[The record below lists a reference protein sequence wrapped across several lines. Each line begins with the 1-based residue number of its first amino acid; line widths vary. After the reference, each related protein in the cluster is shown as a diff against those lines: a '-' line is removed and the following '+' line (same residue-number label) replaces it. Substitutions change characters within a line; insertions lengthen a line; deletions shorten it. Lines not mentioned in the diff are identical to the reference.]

1 MSFALRAVSAL
12 AAVKVKWLSVE
23 NYSTDR
29 LTIAPRFPI
38 LNHMVEQSSQPLDS
52 VFRALGDPT
61 RRAMLRSLAAG
72 ERNIGDL
79 AAPFRMSFAA
89 ASKHVKVL
97 EGAGL
102 VRRKVQGRRHIC
114 RIQPAPLAAADE
126 WLRFYERLWKEQL
139 ERLDTLLQ
147 AEDRST
153 SPPQRKG
160 IKR

>member
-1 MSFALRAVSAL
+1 
-12 AAVKVKWLSVE
+12 
-23 NYSTDR
+23 
-29 LTIAPRFPI
+29 
-38 LNHMVEQSSQPLDS
+38 MVEQSNLPLDS

-72 ERNIGDL
+72 ERNIGEL

-102 VRRKVQGRRHIC
+102 VRRRVQGRRHIC
-114 RIQPAPLAAADE
+114 RIQPAPLATANE

-139 ERLDTLLQ
+139 ERLDALLK
-147 AEDRST
+147 AEDRSAST
-153 SPPQRKG
+153 PQRKG
-160 IKR
+160 TKR